1 MLRLSIQIK
10 FFCNAHKQDNETKNK
25 KKKKKEKKK
34 KKKKKKKRNKSV
46 EVFTTMYSRLV
57 TNPVPN
63 PKRHGLTWV
72 ARIPSDSYFIHS
84 ISVYFLVT

>member
-34 KKKKKKKRNKSV
+34 KQEKEKKKQVSRGLYDNVFPVGHKSGSQPQ
-46 EVFTTMYSRLV
+46 TSW
-57 TNPVPN
+57 PN
-63 PKRHGLTWV
+63 LSG
-72 ARIPSDSYFIHS
+72 AHS
-84 ISVYFLVT
+84 